1 MSRLFLGNVP
11 HSATETEICYW
22 AQSHGF
28 IIDSVEIIKDRFS
41 GRHRG
46 FCFVNLANEQ
56 QPDAAV
62 RALNGKIMRGRLIT
76 VNHAVP
82 LRAAHRQE
90 FRRSA

>member
-1 MSRLFLGNVP
+1 MSRLVLGNVP
-11 HSATETEICYW
+11 HSATEAEICYW
-22 AQSHGF
+22 AQSLGF
-28 IIDSVEIIKDRFS
+28 IIESVEIIKDRFT

-46 FCFVNLANEQ
+46 FCFVNLADEQ
-56 QPDAAV
+56 KTDAAV
-62 RALNGKIMRGRLIT
+62 KTLNGKIMRGRLIT